1 VTPHFSNDEQLR
13 THGLSGDHGWNDA
26 DEAPLGGLRS
36 LLFVAAGGLYFG
48 SVWLLSGLAPLPLLL
63 SRLHGEQPENAA

>member
-1 VTPHFSNDEQLR
+1 MTPHFSNDEQLR